1 MDQDFQILNHPRI
14 QSKSLGHD
22 RGAIYLLLSSH
33 LLFQLSRESFE
44 QVFLIFWRHFKAERC
59 VLYWRK
65 ILPTEFQMRWWW
77 WWRAKEEEEASWISA
92 RRQVFTAMLE
102 IFTKILI
109 KSWFEFCEECFVTSK
124 YSTLFWK
131 VAFSRWGK
139 NPYFIQKFTYWRSH
153 FLQNSQLWNLI
164 FHKIHLSEIS
174 IFIQFTFQKSQFS
187 QNSPF

>member
-1 MDQDFQILNHPRI
+1 MICICHNPHAKFLPPSFETLDLYSSLMDGQTVFIHVVKCKIVFSWWNVAPKYGSRFPDLNLPHHPRI

-65 ILPTEFQMRWWW
+65 ILHTEFQMRWW

-92 RRQVFTAMLE
+92 RRQVL
-102 IFTKILI
+102 LL
-109 KSWFEFCEECFVTSK
+109 C
-124 YSTLFWK
+124 
-131 VAFSRWGK
+131 
-139 NPYFIQKFTYWRSH
+139 
-153 FLQNSQLWNLI
+153 
-164 FHKIHLSEIS
+164 
-174 IFIQFTFQKSQFS
+174 
-187 QNSPF
+187 